1 METKKYDYTI
11 VGSGAGGATL
21 ARELTRKGK
30 KVLVLERGKYEH
42 KIGTANDCRRY
53 YDLNKF
59 TKMFAKSKEGVILLR
74 TFMAGGTTVVSM
86 GNGVRCLEHELSRHG
101 ITLDNEFAEAEQEMH
116 ISPIDNR
123 LLSAAAKKFM
133 WASREL
139 GYNMEPMPKFI
150 NPMKCRKC
158 GMCALGCMHGA
169 KWTAL
174 DYLNEAVG
182 HGTQIMYD
190 IKAEQVIVEKGKAK
204 GIRGKGPRGR
214 FEILSD
220 VIILSA
226 GGLGT
231 PVILQQSGIKDAGS
245 GLFVDLLIT
254 TYGVT
259 DNLNQIHEPV
269 MPLVNHEFLKTR
281 GFILSPYI
289 SHARLSRFI
298 EVGLKGALLPL
309 QRLIGIM
316 TKIIDEPSGRVYADG
331 TVSKPVTERD
341 RARLQEGADTSRE
354 ILVKAGADRKSIVVS
369 KPLGGHLGGTAAIGK
384 IVDNNLQTQ
393 VKNLFV
399 CDASVLPESPG
410 LPPILT
416 IVALAKRLAKT
427 LTSSDD

>member
-1 METKKYDYTI
+1 
-11 VGSGAGGATL
+11 
-21 ARELTRKGK
+21 
-30 KVLVLERGKYEH
+30 
-42 KIGTANDCRRY
+42 
-53 YDLNKF
+53 
-59 TKMFAKSKEGVILLR
+59 
-74 TFMAGGTTVVSM
+74 
-86 GNGVRCLEHELSRHG
+86 
-101 ITLDNEFAEAEQEMH
+101 
-116 ISPIDNR
+116 
-123 LLSAAAKKFM
+123 
-133 WASREL
+133 
-139 GYNMEPMPKFI
+139 
-150 NPMKCRKC
+150 
-158 GMCALGCMHGA
+158 MCALGCMHGA